1 VHSIGIQTTMSRFKQ
16 LAAGLFFSLALCGQT
31 SGALAGPPSDLIA
44 GLNSKFI
51 EVMKNAAKLGYE
63 GRYQAL
69 APALSDAYDF
79 PEMARVSIGRYW
91 RDLTDAQKQQLV
103 AGFQAYSTATYA
115 ARFNG
120 FSGEKFEVLGEE
132 PAPAGNVRVNNQI
145 VQRSGEPI
153 RIDYL
158 LRQETSGFRIVD
170 VFLKSSFSEL
180 AIRRSE
186 FTTEYAKTGFDG
198 VIALMKAK
206 VAKLQTD
213 AATTS
218 SSN

>member
-1 VHSIGIQTTMSRFKQ
+1 MSRFKQ
-16 LAAGLFFSLALCGQT
+16 LAAGLFFSLALSGLA

-44 GLNSKFI
+44 GLNAKFI

-158 LRQETSGFRIVD
+158 LRQETGGFRIVD

-180 AIRRSE
+180 AICCSE
-186 FTTEYAKTGFDG
+186 FTTEYVKTGFDG

-213 AATTS
+213 AGVIS

>member
-1 VHSIGIQTTMSRFKQ
+1 MSRFKQ
-16 LAAGLFFSLALCGQT
+16 LVSGLCLSFVLSGPT
-31 SGALAGPPSDLIA
+31 SSAIAGPPSDLIA
-44 GLNSKFI
+44 GLNAKFI
-51 EVMKNAAKLGYE
+51 EVMKNAANLGYD

-69 APALSDAYDF
+69 APSLSDAYDF
-79 PEMARVSIGRYW
+79 AEMTRVSIGRYW
-91 RDLTDAQKQQLV
+91 RNLTDAQKQQLV
-103 AGFQAYSTATYA
+103 GAFQAYSTATYA

-132 PAPAGNVRVNNQI
+132 PAPAGSVRVNNQI

-158 LRQETSGFRIVD
+158 LRQEAGRFRIVD

-198 VIALMKAK
+198 VIALMKTK
-206 VAKLQTD
+206 VAKMQTD
-213 AATTS
+213 AGTS
-218 SSN
+218 SSSN

>member
-1 VHSIGIQTTMSRFKQ
+1 MSRFKQ
-16 LAAGLFFSLALCGQT
+16 LAAGLVFSLVLSSQT
-31 SGALAGPPSDLIA
+31 SGALAGPPSDLVA
-44 GLNSKFI
+44 GLNTKFI

-69 APALSDAYDF
+69 APSLSDAYDF
-79 PEMARVSIGRYW
+79 SEMARVSIGRYW

-103 AGFQAYSTATYA
+103 ESFKAYSTATYA

-120 FSGEKFEVLGEE
+120 FSGEKFEILGEE

-158 LRQETSGFRIVD
+158 LRPEAGGFRIVD

-180 AIRRSE
+180 AIRRTE

-198 VIALMKAK
+198 VIALIKAK

-213 AATTS
+213 AGAAS